1 MTPQKEFTISLV
13 VLIDDDASFLESGV
27 DGDTEVVME
36 IFKDL
41 VYDIDD
47 ARLKEIQV
55 EYTGD

>member
-1 MTPQKEFTISLV
+1 MTPMKEFTVSLV
-13 VLIDDDASFLESGV
+13 ILVEDDASFLEAGI
-27 DGDTEVVME
+27 DGDTEVMME

-47 ARLKEIQV
+47 TRLKEIQV

>member
-13 VLIDDDASFLESGV
+13 VMIDDDASFLESGV
-27 DGDTEVVME
+27 AGDTEVVME

-47 ARLKEIQV
+47 TRLKEIQV

>member
-1 MTPQKEFTISLV
+1 MTPMKEFTVSLV
-13 VLIDDDASFLESGV
+13 ILVEDDASFLEAGI
-27 DGDTEVVME
+27 DGDAEVMME

-47 ARLKEIQV
+47 TRLKEIQV

>member
-1 MTPQKEFTISLV
+1 MKEFTVSLV
-13 VLIDDDASFLESGV
+13 ILVEDDASFLEAGI

-47 ARLKEIQV
+47 TRLKEIQV